1 MIDLKNITALL
12 EPATKGFIVLAGDED
27 AISGSVRGT
36 NKDLAEL
43 LLNAA
48 VKSDDFFLSMILAVE
63 ATRRKKESNEKEK
76 GGEEC

>member
-12 EPATKGFIVLAGDED
+12 ESVPRGFIVLVGEEG
-27 AISGSVRGT
+27 AISGAVHGT
-36 NKDLAEL
+36 NKEIAEL

-63 ATRRKKESNEKEK
+63 ATRRKKEK

>member
-1 MIDLKNITALL
+1 MIDLENVKKLL
-12 EPATKGFIVLAGDED
+12 EPAIKGYIVLFGEENK
-27 AISGSVRGT
+27 ISGAVHGT

-63 ATRRKKESNEKEK
+63 ATRRKREK
-76 GGEEC
+76 GGAE